1 MPKVR
6 VPKSAGTEITITQNG
21 GEPRTYKVAD
31 DGTTTVAQADLTVFL
46 AVVDGSTEAKP
57 ASNKK
62 D

>member
-6 VPKSAGTEITITQNG
+6 VPKSAGTEITISRRDET
-21 GEPRTYKVAD
+21 RSYKVGD
-31 DGTTTVAQADLTVFL
+31 DGTVTVAQADLSVFL
-46 AVVDGSTEAKP
+46 AVIDGATEAKP

>member
-6 VPKSAGTEITITQNG
+6 VPKSAGTDITITRR
-21 GEPRTYKVAD
+21 GESRSYKVSD
-31 DGTTTVAQADLTVFL
+31 DGTVTVAAADLDNFL

>member
-6 VPKSAGTEITITQNG
+6 VPKSAGTDITITKR
-21 GEPRTYKVAD
+21 GESRSYKVGD
-31 DGTTTVAQADLTVFL
+31 DGTTTVTQADLPSFL
-46 AVVDGSTEAKP
+46 AAVDGATEAKP

>member
-6 VPKSAGTEITITQNG
+6 VPKSVGTEITITRA
-21 GEPRTYKVAD
+21 GESRSYKVDD
-31 DGTTTVAQADLTVFL
+31 DGITTVAQADLSVFL
-46 AVVDGSTEAKP
+46 AVVDGATEAKP